1 MVHLIGC
8 YFTIGGGAFRVNI
21 SEDETS
27 QKDVCF
33 AHVNL
38 KLHCSLQEE
47 QGEEG
52 RCREGAGGGGDL
64 QGRSTGRRR
73 GGAGGCG
80 GNVTVNS
87 LN

>member
-52 RCREGAGGGGDL
+52 RCREGAGGGGIC
-64 QGRSTGRRR
+64 R
-73 GGAGGCG
+73 GGARGEGEEVQG
-80 GNVTVNS
+80 DVEEM
-87 LN
+87 